1 MNSRRS
7 PLARYAG
14 ALAWRCMPDSVPR
27 RPPKP
32 RTRMFR
38 ISVWLG
44 GVLFGPFLRLL
55 GATWRIESEGE
66 DPLASPTPFLVATWH
81 QGLFCGAYRYRDRRV
96 GIPVSQS
103 RDGDRIEAVLQRL
116 GFGPSPRGSSSR
128 GGPIA
133 LQGMILAAENGQPLG
148 ILCDGPRGPARV
160 CKPGAVAAA
169 RATGRVIRPI
179 GIAGAPAIRFPSWDR
194 AFLPLPFAR
203 VVFVYPPS
211 IAIAHGASG
220 EEFTAT
226 IAELEQA
233 IEAAQRRAEK
243 LVGL

>member
-1 MNSRRS
+1 MT
-7 PLARYAG
+7 
-14 ALAWRCMPDSVPR
+14 DSTPR
-27 RPPKP
+27 TPKP

-38 ISVWLG
+38 FSVWLG

-55 GATWRIESEGE
+55 GATWRIECEGE
-66 DPLASPTPFLVATWH
+66 DPRGTPEPFLVATWH
-81 QGLFCGAYRYRDRRV
+81 QGLFCGAYHYRDRRV

-133 LQGMILAAENGQPLG
+133 LQGMIEAARNGQPLG
-148 ILCDGPRGPARV
+148 ILCDGPRGPARI
-160 CKPGAVAAA
+160 CKPGAVAAG
-169 RATGRVIRPI
+169 RATGRAIRPI

-203 VVFVYPPS
+203 VVFVYPPALS
-211 IAIAHGASG
+211 IARGASD
-220 EEFTAT
+220 EEFAAT
-226 IAELEQA
+226 VAELEQS
-233 IEAAQRRAEK
+233 IETAQRRADE

>member
-1 MNSRRS
+1 MNEST
-7 PLARYAG
+7 
-14 ALAWRCMPDSVPR
+14 PR
-27 RPPKP
+27 TPKP

-38 ISVWLG
+38 FSVWLG

-66 DPLASPTPFLVATWH
+66 DPRASSEPFLAVTWH
-81 QGLFCGAYRYRDRRV
+81 QGLFCAAYHFRNSGA
-96 GIPVSQS
+96 GIPVSRS
-103 RDGDRIEAVLQRL
+103 RDGDRIDAVLQRL

-128 GGPIA
+128 DGPVA
-133 LQGMILAAENGQPLG
+133 LRGMIEAAREGQSIG

-169 RATGRVIRPI
+169 LATGRPIRPI

-203 VVFVYPPS
+203 VVFVHGPPIS
-211 IAIAHGASG
+211 IARGASD
-220 EEFTAT
+220 ERFSAT
-226 IAELEQA
+226 LAELEQA
-233 IEAAQRRAEK
+233 IEATQRRAEQ
-243 LVGL
+243 LAGL